1 MVTSSD
7 AYCSIVTFEPGELGV
22 ALPAEEYP
30 SSMRPNGTESH
41 SVKGTGTV
49 ETKRTADE
57 SKATILPSAS
67 VTENIITST
76 EGVVGGKVITG
87 TLKEREMEGETKP
100 SERAEP
106 TAPGSREK
114 AAVGVKRDV
123 KGKRRIRTTL
133 MESLSTPSLEKTPP
147 SSAAASKP
155 QPETENRLSQDPVTA
170 VDSSKR
176 ESPNNCETQGVTS
189 SQSMAES
196 PAQEKKPRRV
206 QLVTL
211 SSVPPLSLDSESQ
224 SHDQDSTHLC
234 NPTRPSLVDNTS
246 TDEVEAME

>member
-30 SSMRPNGTESH
+30 SSMRPSVTESH
-41 SVKGTGTV
+41 TSKGTGTV
-49 ETKRTADE
+49 DTKKLADE
-57 SKATILPSAS
+57 TKATIIPRTSD
-67 VTENIITST
+67 TENDITST
-76 EGVVGGKVITG
+76 EGVIGGDVMTE
-87 TLKEREMEGETKP
+87 THKEREMEGETKP

-106 TAPGSREK
+106 TGAGVREE
-114 AAVGVKRDV
+114 AAVGVKKDA

-133 MESLSTPSLEKTPP
+133 VEPFSTPSLEKTPP
-147 SSAAASKP
+147 SSATASKP
-155 QPETENRLSQDPVTA
+155 QPETENILSQDTVTA

-176 ESPNNCETQGVTS
+176 ESLTNCETEDITS
-189 SQSMAES
+189 SQSMTES

-206 QLVTL
+206 QLVRL
-211 SSVPPLSLDSESQ
+211 SSLPPLSHDSESQ

-234 NPTRPSLVDNTS
+234 NPAQPPLVDS
-246 TDEVEAME
+246 TCTDKVEIME